1 MSMKPSPPSP
11 QRTIENEEQLREVL
25 ALAEPVK
32 TLLSLDKSCVQG
44 VVELLES
51 ETNAISTSNDQYRRL
66 CMKCLRALVK
76 KYQILPSSIFLSNIE
91 CHGDYPVGGGGFS
104 DIWKGSAGKQDVCLK
119 VIRLHIEGDQ
129 QKRHKIYST
138 FCQEAL
144 LWTHL
149 KHQNVLPF
157 LGVNTELFPS
167 RFCLISPWMKNGD
180 IISFLRRFPNH
191 DRLKSFVEIAA
202 GLQYLHSLGIVHG
215 DIKGVNILVDNNLQC
230 CLADFGLAAA
240 ATESQN
246 ITSASGAIKGS
257 LRWLAPEVYMSVQ
270 NGPEKDKCPRDVYA
284 FACTIYEIMTGQ
296 PPFHDLLEAALIY
309 HVLMLKARP
318 ERPTDVWCPDNVWNL
333 VERCWAEDPQQ
344 RPRTEQVHAFL
355 KELMSLRNVGNNAES
370 GIVLV
375 EQVAKTRDTL
385 DYPVADEVDTTPTPS
400 PILLHRSPELS
411 PVIRNMMA
419 RVTTSH
425 WSCDSALEISR
436 TRLFLLIILSVIYSQ
451 GPKFLHC
458 LDQWHPR
465 SSPLWTIILIPTFE
479 LSRGELIR
487 EDQLGKTYIVTT
499 TDGDTMAMITAEVP
513 RTDASHDQ
521 QTAAQMMR
529 NQRVLLRRLSHPNVI
544 QCFGLVETPPT
555 LNLFLEH
562 LPGGSIA
569 EALEKFGKLSDENT
583 RYFTSQIASGLE
595 YLHSEGILHR
605 GLKAENILMNH
616 EGVVKI
622 SGFSVSKRVVDSHG
636 TRTPVQGTPFWTSPE
651 AAYNRGRGYDYKL
664 DIWALGCVVLE
675 MLSGT
680 RPWAGLGES
689 DVVLKLLSEKYT
701 PPLPPDVVLSE
712 LAGDFMKWCLTINP
726 HARPTA
732 AMVRTHEY
740 LALPLG
746 WKYGGIS

>member
-1 MSMKPSPPSP
+1 MKPSPPSP

-411 PVIRNMMA
+411 PVIRNMSVQDGQSHHQPLELRQRARNQQNQTVPPNHSKRDILSGSQIPSLSRPMA
-419 RVTTSH
+419 PKIITTLDDHPYS
-425 WSCDSALEISR
+425 SSDSA
-436 TRLFLLIILSVIYSQ
+436 
-451 GPKFLHC
+451 
-458 LDQWHPR
+458 
-465 SSPLWTIILIPTFE
+465 TFE

-622 SGFSVSKRVVDSHG
+622 SGFS
-636 TRTPVQGTPFWTSPE
+636 TPFWTSPE